1 MNNIIFLSQE
11 LLTFLRK
18 NHYKESTL
26 AKYERELKVLQRFCE
41 THGTRDY
48 TIELGNKYAE
58 DIYIDGHF
66 SAHRY
71 FDRGRVTRLLNFY
84 LDNGYFELVI
94 KQRMK
99 FDDPQIRFQN
109 EYNNYK
115 SYIYQKDLRNSTKHN
130 YSYDVYMFLNYL
142 SKTDLDHID
151 NLSIELIYSYLST
164 INVDSQRHAL
174 CGLRSYL
181 LFINRIDLLQRI
193 KGIRSPRTKKII
205 SVLSDD
211 ENMRI
216 QNVLNSDKVTI
227 RDKAIFLLGYVLGMR
242 ACDIVTL
249 KLTDINWENDC
260 IQFIQ
265 SKTGNAVKLPLC
277 TDIGNALFLYIT
289 LEREKSDCDNIFIS
303 HYPPYNSLVDHSACY
318 QVVRKIMNLA
328 DIPMDNRFFGVH
340 FLRHNTASSLV
351 RSGVSLGTIS
361 AILGH
366 SDPNSTNVYIST
378 DSEKLKECVLSMKE
392 IGMDGELYE

>member
-18 NHYKESTL
+18 SHYKESTL
-26 AKYERELKVLQRFCE
+26 AKYERELKALQRFCE
-41 THGTRDY
+41 TQDTRDY

-84 LDNGYFELVI
+84 LNNGYFELVT
-94 KQRMK
+94 KQGVK
-99 FDDPQIRFQN
+99 FDDPSIRFQN
-109 EYNNYK
+109 EYDNYK
-115 SYIYQKDLRNSTKHN
+115 SYISQKDLRDSTKHN
-130 YSYDVYMFLNYL
+130 YCYDVYMFLNYL
-142 SKTDLDHID
+142 SHTDLNHID
-151 NLSIELIYSYLST
+151 SLSIEFIYSYLST
-164 INVDSQRHAL
+164 INTNNQRHAL

-181 LFINRIDLLQRI
+181 QFTNRIDLLQRI

-205 SVLSDD
+205 SVLNDD
-211 ENMRI
+211 ENIRI
-216 QNVLNSDKVTI
+216 QNVLNSDEVTN
-227 RDKAIFLLGYVLGMR
+227 RDKAIFLLGYILGMR
-242 ACDIVTL
+242 ACDIVAL

-265 SKTGNAVKLPLC
+265 SKTGNAVELPLC

-289 LEREKSDCDNIFIS
+289 LEREKSNCDNVFLS
-303 HYPPYNSLVDHSACY
+303 HYPPYNPLVDHSACY

-351 RSGVSLGTIS
+351 RSDISLGTIS

-392 IGMDGELYE
+392 IGMYGESYE